1 MAGIVL
7 VGAMAI
13 FLAGFA
19 VGLMLATAYV
29 ARRKHRAS
37 HVSQPGGGPL
47 ALARSGLSSTGAER
61 GFVVRPS

>member
-13 FLAGFA
+13 VLAGFG

-37 HVSQPGGGPL
+37 HVSQPDGAPGIS
-47 ALARSGLSSTGAER
+47 RTGAGR

>member
-1 MAGIVL
+1 MAGVVL
-7 VGAMAI
+7 VGAMVI

-19 VGLMLATAYV
+19 VGIRLATAYV

-37 HVSQPGGGPL
+37 RLSQPGGGPWSL
-47 ALARSGLSSTGAER
+47 AGPGAER